1 MGHCQGVISHPDI
14 VIFSRTASTTGT
26 VFIFIVFDFSFFINF
41 RGALIL
47 CEVKLRNNSHCSKYF
62 TVYQSKKSVQV

>member
-14 VIFSRTASTTGT
+14 LIFSRTASTTGT
-26 VFIFIVFDFSFFINF
+26 VFIISPFEFSFFINF

-47 CEVKLRNNSHCSKYF
+47 FKMKFRKKIPCFNVLPRN
-62 TVYQSKKSVQV
+62 